1 MAHVTARKVM
11 RFQRIAPN
19 IYTGL
24 HRSDAIIHNQTDWN
38 FTQSHPNH
46 FTETHRRVCDSCP
59 EPKTKKVEKN
69 NRQHKREQRQRRDA
83 DKIKRFHIAAKTIGS
98 ETARKGLIRQA
109 PDFAKDCVEFHFYMA
124 RLKPTQ

>member
-1 MAHVTARKVM
+1 M

-24 HRSDAIIHNQTDWN
+24 HRSDPVVHD
-38 FTQSHPNH
+38 QSDRH
-46 FTETHRRVCDSCP
+46 FTHAHSHHLAETYRRICDSSP

-69 NRQHKREQRQRRDA
+69 NRQDKREQRQRRDA

-98 ETARKGLIRQA
+98 ETARKDLIRQA
-109 PDFAKDCVEFHFYMA
+109 VGLAKDYVEFHFYVA
-124 RLKPTQ
+124 WRKSGAVSKTP